1 LDPAFRDQYLCFRI
15 FVPRTLINVK
25 SLNDEELDLFI
36 SGDSVL
42 LQNPTS
48 LNKQGLLKDMR
59 LLIKVPLDLKLA

>member
-1 LDPAFRDQYLCFRI
+1 
-15 FVPRTLINVK
+15 VPRTHINVK